1 MMPAA
6 HPSTDSAHSAAPTPR
21 LLPQETGHFAAR
33 DGIQLQYR
41 LWNAAQPV
49 GTIVV
54 MHGFA
59 EHGMRYG
66 HLVDAVVPAGW
77 SVLSFDAR
85 GHGQS
90 GGTRV
95 FCKAFQ
101 EYTDDL
107 ARAIGLARDKLPGPY
122 VLFGHSMGGLV
133 ALRLLIDQPKLVDA
147 LVLSNPAL
155 ANKVQVP
162 AWKVGLAHVA
172 SRLSPGLTIPS
183 GIPASD
189 ISRDPGEVAAYAED
203 PLVTKDATARWYTE
217 FVGAQAE
224 VLARPEPLRELP
236 TLALIGDGDRIIDPQ
251 VSLEYL
257 RRLQGPAQTLHVY
270 PGFYHELLNEPEA
283 DRAQVLRD
291 VLAWL
296 ASRAK

>member
-1 MMPAA
+1 MMPSAQTPA
-6 HPSTDSAHSAAPTPR
+6 PSQPTPPAR
-21 LLPQETGHFAAR
+21 LVPQDTGHFAVR
-33 DGIQLQYR
+33 DGTQLQYR
-41 LWNAAQPV
+41 IWHAAQPR

-107 ARAIGLARDKLPGPY
+107 SRAIALANEKLPGPL

-133 ALRLLIDQPKLVDA
+133 ALRLLIDQPRLVTA
-147 LVLSNPAL
+147 LIVSNPAL

-162 AWKVGLAHVA
+162 AWKVGLAQVA
-172 SRLSPGLTIPS
+172 SRLAPGLSIPS

-189 ISRDPGEVAAYAED
+189 VSRDPDEVAAYARD

-217 FVGAQAE
+217 FVGAQTV
-224 VLARPEPLRELP
+224 VLARAQALRDLP
-236 TLALIGDGDRIIDPQ
+236 ILALVGDGDRIIDPQ
-251 VSLEYL
+251 VTLEAL
-257 RRLQGPAQTLHVY
+257 RKLQAPQHKVIVY
-270 PGFYHELLNEPEA
+270 PGFYHELINEPPA

-296 ASRAK
+296 ASRAS